1 MTTVTE
7 HVDVLIVGA
16 GLSGI
21 GAAHHLQAAFPDRTY
36 AILEG
41 RDALGGTWDLFRYPG
56 VRSDSD
62 MHTLGYRF
70 RPWTQDK
77 AITDGPSI
85 LSYVRDAAT
94 EAGIDTHIRYRHRV
108 ERAAWSTEDARWTV
122 DATNDGTPVQLTAS
136 FLFVCSGYYHYDVG
150 HAPDFPGRERFGGTV
165 VHPQQWPEDL
175 DYAGKKIVVIGSGAT
190 AVTLVPAL
198 TDQAEHVTM
207 LQRSPTYIAAR
218 PATDQLGAKLT
229 RRLGTRGGYAVTR
242 WKNVALGTWFYQLS
256 RRRPD
261 AVKALLRKAAIA
273 QLPPGYD
280 VDTHFTPRYNPWD
293 QRMCLAPDGDF
304 FAAIRSGRADV
315 VTDQIAEFT
324 ETGIRLESG
333 AELEADIVVTATGL
347 RLLALGGMR
356 LTVDGSDVAMAE
368 TTVYKGAM
376 LSGVPNLTF
385 TFGYTNSSWTLKA
398 DLVSEYA
405 VRLLRY
411 MDAHGYDQCVP
422 AGDDS
427 PRRRAADA
435 RLPVRLRAALDRRVP
450 AIGLAG
456 AVAGA
461 MNYPYDLLVLRHGRI
476 NDGAMRFSRRRRPAT
491 AAAETAEPRT
501 ASAGPRPRVS
511 RHRRQRRRRLGQR
524 APQPGVLGGGRPG
537 PDATTGSRSAR
548 PGRTAAPPPSGRAAP
563 PPAAPAARG

>member
-1 MTTVTE
+1 MTGIGTARANKSAQPLGSGAAADLQFGSVITMTE

-21 GAAHHLQAAFPDRTY
+21 GAAHHLQAAFPRRSY
-36 AILEG
+36 AILEA

-85 LSYVRDAAT
+85 LNYVRDAAA
-94 EAGIDTHIRYRHRV
+94 EAGLDRHIRYRHRV

-122 DATNDGTPVQLTAS
+122 DAVSDGEPARFTAG

-150 HAPDFPGRERFGGTV
+150 YAPGFPGLERYQGAV
-165 VHPQQWPEDL
+165 VHPQQWPDDL

-198 TDQAEHVTM
+198 TDRAEHVTM

-218 PATDQLGAKLT
+218 PALDKIGATLT
-229 RRLGTRGGYAVTR
+229 RRLGTRGGYAATR
-242 WKNVALGTWFYQLS
+242 WKNVALSTYFFQLC

-261 AVKALLRKAAIA
+261 AVKSLLRKAAVA

-280 VDTHFTPRYNPWD
+280 VDTHFAPRYNPWD

-324 ETGIRLESG
+324 ETGIRLQSG
-333 AELEADIVVTATGL
+333 AELEADVVVTATGL
-347 RLLALGGMR
+347 RLLALGGMQ
-356 LTVDGSDVAMAE
+356 LAVDGSDVTLADTM
-368 TTVYKGAM
+368 VYKGAM
-376 LSGVPNLTF
+376 LSGVPNFTF

-398 DLVSEYA
+398 DLVSQFG

-411 MDAHGYDQCVP
+411 MDAHGYEQCVP
-422 AGDDS
+422 VNDDPAVATRPMLDFQSGYVQRAIGDFPKS
-427 PRRRAADA
+427 GSRGPWRVRMNYPRDVLTLRYGRINHPALKFTRRAAA
-435 RLPVRLRAALDRRVP
+435 RRAAARVP
-450 AIGLAG
+450 A
-456 AVAGA
+456 
-461 MNYPYDLLVLRHGRI
+461 
-476 NDGAMRFSRRRRPAT
+476 
-491 AAAETAEPRT
+491 
-501 ASAGPRPRVS
+501 AS
-511 RHRRQRRRRLGQR
+511 
-524 APQPGVLGGGRPG
+524 
-537 PDATTGSRSAR
+537 
-548 PGRTAAPPPSGRAAP
+548 
-563 PPAAPAARG
+563 

>member
-1 MTTVTE
+1 MTE
-7 HVDVLIVGA
+7 HLDVLIVGA

-21 GAAHHLQAAFPDRTY
+21 GAAHHLQAAFPRRTY
-36 AILEG
+36 AILEA

-85 LSYVRDAAT
+85 LRYVRDAAT
-94 EAGIDTHIRYRHRV
+94 EAGIDQRIRYRHQV

-122 DATNDGTPVQLTAS
+122 DATNDGEPVRLTAN
-136 FLFVCSGYYHYDVG
+136 FLFVCGGYYHYDVG
-150 HAPDFPGRERFGGTV
+150 HTPSFPGIERFQGAV
-165 VHPQQWPEDL
+165 IHPQQWPEDL

-218 PATDQLGAKLT
+218 PASDKLGAKLT
-229 RRLGTRGGYAVTR
+229 KRLGTRGGYAVTR
-242 WKNVALGTWFYQLS
+242 WKNVVLGTYFYQLS

-261 AVKALLRKAAIA
+261 AVKSLLRKAAIA

-324 ETGIRLESG
+324 EHGIRLESG
-333 AELEADIVVTATGL
+333 AELEADIIVTATGL
-347 RLLALGGMR
+347 RLLALGGMQ
-356 LTVDGSDVAMAE
+356 LAVDGSDVALPE
-368 TTVYKGAM
+368 TMVYKGTM

-411 MDAHGYDQCVP
+411 MDAHGYDECVP
-422 AGDDS
+422 VNDDPAIRERPMLDFQS
-427 PRRRAADA
+427 GYVRRAIGEFPKSGS
-435 RLPVRLRAALDRRVP
+435 LGPWRV
-450 AIGLAG
+450 
-456 AVAGA
+456 A
-461 MNYPYDLLVLRHGRI
+461 MNYPRDLLTLRYGRI
-476 NDGAMRFSRRRRPAT
+476 NDGALRFSGRRRR
-491 AAAETAEPRT
+491 
-501 ASAGPRPRVS
+501 
-511 RHRRQRRRRLGQR
+511 
-524 APQPGVLGGGRPG
+524 
-537 PDATTGSRSAR
+537 
-548 PGRTAAPPPSGRAAP
+548 
-563 PPAAPAARG
+563 AAPAQPSESAQAPAVS

>member
-1 MTTVTE
+1 MTTTLNE

-21 GAAHHLQAAFPDRTY
+21 GAAHHLQAAFPRRTY
-36 AILEG
+36 TILEA

-85 LSYVRDAAT
+85 LRYVRDAAT
-94 EAGIDTHIRYRHRV
+94 EAGIDKHIRYGHRV
-108 ERAAWSTEDARWTV
+108 QRAAWSTEDARWTV
-122 DATNDGTPVQLTAS
+122 DAVHEGEPVRLTAN

-150 HAPDFPGRERFGGTV
+150 HTPSFPHIERFKGAV
-165 VHPQQWPEDL
+165 IHPQQWPEDL

-198 TDQAEHVTM
+198 TDRAEHVTM

-218 PATDQLGAKLT
+218 PAKDQLGAKLT

-256 RRRPD
+256 QRRPEK
-261 AVKALLRKAAIA
+261 VKALLRKGAIA

-304 FAAIRSGRADV
+304 FAAIRSGRAEV

-324 ETGIRLESG
+324 ETGIRLASG
-333 AELEADIVVTATGL
+333 AELEANIVVTATGL
-347 RLLALGGMR
+347 RLLALGGMQ
-356 LTVDGSDVAMAE
+356 LAVDGSDVTLAE
-368 TTVYKGAM
+368 TMVYKGTM

-422 AGDDS
+422 VNDD
-427 PRRRAADA
+427 RAVTM
-435 RLPVRLRAALDRRVP
+435 RPMLDFQSGYVQR
-450 AIGLAG
+450 AIGEFPKSG
-456 AVAGA
+456 SQGPWRVR
-461 MNYPYDLLVLRHGRI
+461 MNYPYDLLVLRYGRI
-476 NDGAMRFSRRRRPAT
+476 NDGALRFTRRRRSAT
-491 AAAETAEPRT
+491 AATETAETAPT
-501 ASAGPRPRVS
+501 S
-511 RHRRQRRRRLGQR
+511 Q
-524 APQPGVLGGGRPG
+524 
-537 PDATTGSRSAR
+537 T
-548 PGRTAAPPPSGRAAP
+548 
-563 PPAAPAARG
+563 PAAS

>member
-1 MTTVTE
+1 MTGISTNRAKKSAAGLGRPTPADLQFGSVTTMTE

-21 GAAHHLQAAFPDRTY
+21 GAAHHLQAAFPGRTY
-36 AILEG
+36 TILEA

-70 RPWTQDK
+70 RPWTKDK

-85 LSYVRDAAT
+85 LDYVRDTAT
-94 EAGIDTHIRYRHRV
+94 EAGIDQHIRYGHRV
-108 ERAAWSTEDARWTV
+108 NRAAWSTEDARWTV
-122 DATNDGTPVQLTAS
+122 DAVNGAEPVRLTAN

-150 HAPDFPGRERFGGTV
+150 HTPSFPGLERFAGTV
-165 VHPQQWPEDL
+165 IHPQQWPEDL

-198 TDQAEHVTM
+198 ADRAERVTM

-218 PATDQLGAKLT
+218 PARDQLGAKLT

-242 WKNVALGTWFYQLS
+242 WKNVALSTYFFQLC
-256 RRRPD
+256 RRRPE
-261 AVKALLRKAAIA
+261 AVKALLRKAAID

-280 VDTHFTPRYNPWD
+280 VDTHFAPRYNPWD

-304 FAAIRSGRADV
+304 FAAIKSGRADV

-324 ETGIRLESG
+324 EGGIRLASG

-356 LTVDGSDVAMAE
+356 LAVDGGDVTLADTM
-368 TTVYKGAM
+368 VYKGAM

-398 DLVSEYA
+398 DLVSAYA

-411 MDAHGYDQCVP
+411 LDAHGYDSCVP
-422 AGDDS
+422 VNDDPAVSAG
-427 PRRRAADA
+427 PM
-435 RLPVRLRAALDRRVP
+435 LDFQSGYIQR
-450 AIGLAG
+450 AIGEFPRSG
-456 AVAGA
+456 SRGPWRVR
-461 MNYPYDLLVLRHGRI
+461 MNYPRDVLTLRYGRI
-476 NDGAMRFSRRRRPAT
+476 NDGALRFSRRP
-491 AAAETAEPRT
+491 PR
-501 ASAGPRPRVS
+501 AVS
-511 RHRRQRRRRLGQR
+511 G
-524 APQPGVLGGGRPG
+524 A
-537 PDATTGSRSAR
+537 
-548 PGRTAAPPPSGRAAP
+548 
-563 PPAAPAARG
+563 AAPAVRERARG

>member
-1 MTTVTE
+1 MTGIGTARAKKSVPALGLLTSADLQFGSVTTMTE

-21 GAAHHLQAAFPDRTY
+21 GAAHHLQAAFPQRTY
-36 AILEG
+36 AILEA

-94 EAGIDTHIRYRHRV
+94 EAGIDQHIRYRHRV

-122 DATNDGTPVQLTAS
+122 DATNDGEPVRLTAN

-150 HAPDFPGRERFGGTV
+150 HTPSFPGIERFQGAV
-165 VHPQQWPEDL
+165 IHPQQWPEDL

-198 TDQAEHVTM
+198 TDQAERVTM

-218 PATDQLGAKLT
+218 PAHDKLGAKLT
-229 RRLGTRGGYAVTR
+229 KRLGTRGGYAVTR
-242 WKNVALGTWFYQLS
+242 WKNVVLGTYFYQLS

-261 AVKALLRKAAIA
+261 AVKSLLRKAAIE

-315 VTDQIAEFT
+315 VTDQIAGFT
-324 ETGIRLESG
+324 EHGIQLKSG

-356 LTVDGSDVAMAE
+356 LAVDGSDVALPE
-368 TTVYKGAM
+368 TMVYKGTM

-411 MDAHGYDQCVP
+411 MDAHGYDECVP
-422 AGDDS
+422 VNDNPA
-427 PRRRAADA
+427 
-435 RLPVRLRAALDRRVP
+435 VRTRPMLDFQSGYVQR
-450 AIGLAG
+450 AIGEFPKSGSLG
-456 AVAGA
+456 PWRVA
-461 MNYPYDLLVLRHGRI
+461 MNYPRDLLALRYGRI
-476 NDGAMRFSRRRRPAT
+476 NDGALRFSGRRRR
-491 AAAETAEPRT
+491 
-501 ASAGPRPRVS
+501 
-511 RHRRQRRRRLGQR
+511 
-524 APQPGVLGGGRPG
+524 
-537 PDATTGSRSAR
+537 
-548 PGRTAAPPPSGRAAP
+548 
-563 PPAAPAARG
+563 AAPAQTSQSAQAPAVS

>member
-1 MTTVTE
+1 MTE

-21 GAAHHLQAAFPDRTY
+21 GAAHHLQAAFPRRTY
-36 AILEG
+36 AILEA

-85 LSYVRDAAT
+85 LRYVRDAAT
-94 EAGIDTHIRYRHRV
+94 EAGIDKHIRYRHRV
-108 ERAAWSTEDARWTV
+108 ERAAWSTEDGRWTV
-122 DATNDGTPVQLTAS
+122 DATADGEPVQLTAS

-150 HAPDFPGRERFGGTV
+150 HTPSFPGLERFGGTV
-165 VHPQQWPEDL
+165 IHPQQWPEDL

-218 PATDQLGAKLT
+218 PARDQLGAKLT

-256 RRRPD
+256 QRRPER
-261 AVKALLRKAAIA
+261 VKALLRQAAIA

-304 FAAIRSGRADV
+304 FAAIRGGKASV

-347 RLLALGGMR
+347 RLLALGGVR
-356 LTVDGSDVAMAE
+356 LTVDGGDVALAE
-368 TTVYKGAM
+368 TMVYKGTM

-411 MDAHGYDQCVP
+411 MDAQGYDQCVP
-422 AGDDS
+422 ARDDRGDGERPMLDFQS
-427 PRRRAADA
+427 GYVQRAIHEFPKSGSRAPW
-435 RLPVRLRAALDRRVP
+435 RVR
-450 AIGLAG
+450 
-456 AVAGA
+456 
-461 MNYPYDLLVLRHGRI
+461 MNYPYDLLVLRYGRI
-476 NDGAMRFSRRRRPAT
+476 NDGPMRFSRRPRRPAT
-491 AAAETAEPRT
+491 ATATEAEPT
-501 ASAGPRPRVS
+501 
-511 RHRRQRRRRLGQR
+511 
-524 APQPGVLGGGRPG
+524 
-537 PDATTGSRSAR
+537 ATTSQ
-548 PGRTAAPPPSGRAAP
+548 
-563 PPAAPAARG
+563 APAAS